1 MMDVERTRIGGRKG
15 MNRWFMVAMA
25 TILMVCLGT
34 VYAWSYFQTPIM
46 ENYGWNNS
54 QVSLTFSL
62 AIFFLGLSAAVGGIF
77 LPKLGPRTLALS
89 GSIFFSLGYAISG
102 IALSIPSLPLLYL
115 GYGVIG
121 GTGLGLGYVTPV
133 ATIVKWFPDKKG
145 LATGIVVMGFGFGAL
160 MMSKILAPSLMAWTN
175 GNLVSVFLWLA
186 LVFAVLTII
195 ASLSLANPVQA
206 NAEAPLNPAQAF
218 QDAKPALV
226 SGRFILVW
234 IMFFCNITA
243 GIAVVGFQSPMFQEL
258 LKSNNSGLSPA
269 VLASMGATLIAITSL
284 FNGFGRFLW
293 GAVSDR
299 AGRIKTYRIMLG
311 SQLVVFVLLAITG
324 NPWIFT
330 VLVCWIL
337 LCYGGG
343 FGTMPATISELFGAE
358 RMTVVYGV
366 VLTAWAAGGVVGPQ
380 ITAFLKDKMPERAS
394 SLSFVVG
401 AVFVGLGFVAS
412 LFIGRKEQK
421 RDSR

>member
-1 MMDVERTRIGGRKG
+1 MYHKYG
-15 MNRWFMVAMA
+15 MNRWFMVVMA

-46 ENYGWNNS
+46 ESYGWNNS

-62 AIFFLGLSAAVGGIF
+62 AIFFLGLSAAVGGVF

-89 GSIFFSLGYAISG
+89 GSILFSVGYAISG

-206 NAEAPLNPAQAF
+206 HAEAPLNPAQAF
-218 QDAKPALV
+218 QDARPALV

-258 LKSNNSGLSPA
+258 LKSNNAALSPA

-299 AGRIKTYRIMLG
+299 VGRIKTYRIMLG
-311 SQLVVFVLLAITG
+311 SQLVVFVLLAITR

-401 AVFVGLGFVAS
+401 AVFVALGFVAS

>member
-62 AIFFLGLSAAVGGIF
+62 AIFFLGLSAAVGGVF

-226 SGRFILVW
+226 SGRFILIW

-258 LKSNNSGLSPA
+258 LKSNNSALSPA

>member
-1 MMDVERTRIGGRKG
+1 MYHKYG
-15 MNRWFMVAMA
+15 MNRWFMVVMA

-46 ENYGWNNS
+46 ESYGWNNS

-62 AIFFLGLSAAVGGIF
+62 AIFFLGLSAAVGGVF

-89 GSIFFSLGYAISG
+89 GSILFSVGYAISG
-102 IALSIPSLPLLYL
+102 MALSIPSLPLLYL

-195 ASLSLANPVQA
+195 ASLSLANPVQS

-258 LKSNNSGLSPA
+258 LKSNNAALSPA

-293 GAVSDR
+293 GAVSDW

-401 AVFVGLGFVAS
+401 AVFVALGFVAS

>member
-1 MMDVERTRIGGRKG
+1 
-15 MNRWFMVAMA
+15 MVAMA

-46 ENYGWNNS
+46 ESYGWNNS

-62 AIFFLGLSAAVGGIF
+62 AIFFLGLSAAVGGVF

-89 GSIFFSLGYAISG
+89 GSILFSVGYAISG
-102 IALSIPSLPLLYL
+102 MALSIPSLPLLYL

-175 GNLVSVFLWLA
+175 GNLVSVFFWLA

-218 QDAKPALV
+218 QNAKPTLV

-258 LKSNNSGLSPA
+258 LKSNNSALSPA
-269 VLASMGATLIAITSL
+269 VLVSMGATLIAITSL

-311 SQLVVFVLLAITG
+311 SQLVVFLLLAITG

-401 AVFVGLGFVAS
+401 AVFVALGFVAS

>member
-1 MMDVERTRIGGRKG
+1 MDVERMRIGGRKG

-46 ENYGWNNS
+46 ESYGWNNS

-62 AIFFLGLSAAVGGIF
+62 AIFFLGLSAAVGGVF

-89 GSIFFSLGYAISG
+89 GSILFSVGYAISG

-186 LVFAVLTII
+186 VVFAVLTII
-195 ASLSLANPVQA
+195 ASLSLANPVQS

-258 LKSNNSGLSPA
+258 LKSNNAALSPA

-401 AVFVGLGFVAS
+401 AVFVALGFVAS

>member
-1 MMDVERTRIGGRKG
+1 

-46 ENYGWNNS
+46 ESYGWNNS

-62 AIFFLGLSAAVGGIF
+62 AIFFLGLSAAVGGVF

-89 GSIFFSLGYAISG
+89 GSILFSVGYAISG
-102 IALSIPSLPLLYL
+102 MALSIPSLPLLYL

-175 GNLVSVFLWLA
+175 GNLVSVFFWLA

-218 QDAKPALV
+218 QNAKPTLV

-258 LKSNNSGLSPA
+258 LKSNNSALSPA
-269 VLASMGATLIAITSL
+269 VLVSMGATLIAITSL

-311 SQLVVFVLLAITG
+311 SQLVVFLLLAITG

-401 AVFVGLGFVAS
+401 AVFVALGFVAS